1 MPTSIN
7 GLKPFAH
14 TSERVRVQPADMV
27 VGEVEV
33 DEDSQVVEGVSVDEV
48 YVVAIQVQDLQV
60 D

>member
-1 MPTSIN
+1 M
-7 GLKPFAH
+7 
-14 TSERVRVQPADMV
+14 RVQPADMV